1 MINAHA
7 VVALREAR
15 GFSRVQVARAAGIS
29 PQYYGEIERG
39 RRGRR
44 PALRVRNG
52 IADAL
57 GVPAAAI
64 TYQRQGA
71 A

>member
-1 MINAHA
+1 MINASA
-7 VVALREAR
+7 VVALRTAL
-15 GFSRVQVARAAGIS
+15 GYSRVQVARAAGIS

-39 RRGRR
+39 KRGRR
-44 PALRVRNG
+44 PAPRVRNG

-64 TYQRQGA
+64 TYRQEA